1 MQHGH
6 SPLPREGGALANIPD
21 RVFDRGARRE
31 SVIAPDDAAFESPQL
46 RDVLLASGAVACHRD
61 QHIDDEL
68 LEKRRRVLSDALQEV
83 GSQCREDGLV
93 RCLDLL
99 LDPQDE
105 GGDSPTYCA
114 SRFRSYDPTSGTYLG
129 YDGLRH
135 PCPRLPN
142 GR

>member
-21 RVFDRGARRE
+21 RVFDRGARRK
-31 SVIAPDDAAFESPQL
+31 SVIARIHAPDDAAFEIPQL
-46 RDVLLASGAVACHRD
+46 RDVPLASGAVACHRD

-83 GSQCREDGLV
+83 GSQRREDGLV

-135 PCPRLPN
+135 PCP
-142 GR
+142 